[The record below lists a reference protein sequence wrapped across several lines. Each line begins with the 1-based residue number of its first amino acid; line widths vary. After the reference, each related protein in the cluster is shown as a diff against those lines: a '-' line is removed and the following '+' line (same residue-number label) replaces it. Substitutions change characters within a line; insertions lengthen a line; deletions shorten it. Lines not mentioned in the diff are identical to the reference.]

1 MSIRE
6 RKWKSGGVEKT
17 AWVVDYI
24 DQGGKRH
31 LKTFRLKR
39 DAKAF
44 EASTAVEVAGRV
56 HVADRETVTVT
67 EAAKLW
73 LAACDESGLE
83 RTTIAQYRQHVDLH
97 ILPFIGST
105 RLNEVTIPQ
114 IRAFMDKLRAEGR
127 SDAMLRNVRVSLG
140 SILSDAQE
148 RGLVVRNA
156 VKDMGRS
163 KAKAKVAA
171 RHESPPEVGIDIP
184 LAFEIKALLA
194 ASKGKA
200 RVFLMTAIFTGMRAS
215 ELRGLRW
222 SDISFD
228 KAEIR
233 VRQRADATLEIGSPK
248 SKKGQRT
255 IPIVTPLV
263 DALKLWKEE
272 CPKGSA
278 DLVFPNGAGNVEYHA
293 NIIKRVL
300 HPTMIAA
307 GLTLESG
314 EPKYSGLHSLRHFY
328 ASWCI
333 NRKQDGGLELPAKL
347 VQERMGHSSIQVT
360 LNTYS
365 HLFPRDAAGDT
376 MDEAAQALVG

>member
-1 MSIRE
+1 M
-6 RKWKSGGVEKT
+6 
-17 AWVVDYI
+17 DYV
-24 DQGGKRH
+24 DQGGKRR
-31 LKTFRLKR
+31 LKTFKLKR

-44 EASTAVEVAGRV
+44 ESSAAVEVAGRI
-56 HVADRETVTVT
+56 HVADRATVTIA

-97 ILPFIGST
+97 IKPFIGGT
-105 RLNEVTIPQ
+105 RLNEVTVPF

-156 VKDMGRS
+156 AKDMGRS

-184 LAFEIKALLA
+184 LASEVRALLA

-222 SDISFD
+222 ADVSFE

-233 VRQRADATLEIGSPK
+233 VRQRADASLEIGSPK

-255 IPIVTPLV
+255 IPLVEPLV
-263 DALKLWKEE
+263 DALRLWQNE

-278 DLVFPNGAGNVEYHA
+278 NLVFPNGAGNVEYHA
-293 NIIKRVL
+293 NIIKRL
-300 HPTMIAA
+300 FHPAMLAA
-307 GLTLESG
+307 GLTLETGS
-314 EPKYSGLHSLRHFY
+314 PKYTGLHSLRHFY

-365 HLFPRDAAGDT
+365 HLFPRDATGDT
-376 MDEAAQALVG
+376 MDAAAKALVG